1 MKILTWNISWNAK
14 RAMILERLNME
25 LEREATIVCLQEVL
39 PSVKEYLCKRLD
51 ESAPSD
57 IVRMQ
62 DVKSVYRAV
71 FFSNAGI
78 ALRSK
83 ERRALFFVQ
92 RFVLRESIA
101 LLHHLVPDGGNGRK
115 VFFSVLTYSHSAVS
129 PWFSA
134 NYTARQTA
142 VRCVVLSEQP
152 FSARKYS
159 TLDCSAVRG
168 AVRKHRSGTKIQQ
181 HR

>member
-1 MKILTWNISWNAK
+1 MDIALDDRIELQHSETEAPALRQTILDQLLADVSASGSGRDRIA
-14 RAMILERLNME
+14 RIAY
-25 LEREATIVCLQEVL
+25 V
-39 PSVKEYLCKRLD
+39 
-51 ESAPSD
+51 SAPSD